1 VRDLVLIALFLLLIT
16 RKSKKNMAISRGLR
30 NNNPGNLIDDGVSK
44 WVGKIGVDIS
54 GKFHYLRFDTMEN
67 GIRAMAINAKN
78 KIRNKGLDTLR
89 KYITNYVSGENPTAY
104 MNFASSRLGIGLDDK
119 INVDRDLKKLIDA
132 HIDFENGPNS
142 ILASDIEKGVSR
154 A

>member
-1 VRDLVLIALFLLLIT
+1 MRDLILLTFFLFLIT
-16 RKSKKNMAISRGLR
+16 SKSKKNMAISRGLR
-30 NNNPGNLIDDGVSK
+30 NNNPGNLIDDGVSAWK
-44 WVGKIGVDIS
+44 GKIGVDIS

-78 KIRNKGLDTLR
+78 HIRNKGLDTIR
-89 KYITNYVSGENPTAY
+89 KYIKNYVSGEDPTKY
-104 MNFASSRLGIGLDDK
+104 SNFVSGRLGIGLDDK

-132 HIDFENGPNS
+132 HIDFENGPNA